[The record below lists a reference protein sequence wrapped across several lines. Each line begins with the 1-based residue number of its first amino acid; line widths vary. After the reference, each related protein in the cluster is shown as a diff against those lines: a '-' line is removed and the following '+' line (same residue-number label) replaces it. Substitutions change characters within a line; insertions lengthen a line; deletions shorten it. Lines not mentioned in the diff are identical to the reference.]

1 MRATEQNLPDRHE
14 RGQVGIGTLIVFI
27 AMVLVA
33 AIAAGVLINT
43 AGFLQSKSQA
53 TGQESAAQVT
63 NRLEVISITGTVD
76 SNDKIDTVKMTVTQA
91 PGSDNID
98 LENVTVQWVGPSG
111 SYNIVHDGA
120 SLTGDGQFTTS
131 PFKDDD
137 GSAPVVND
145 PDDRIVMSFTPG
157 SWGNKLDDGETV
169 RLKISVQSGAT
180 MTTTLLVPE
189 SLAGE
194 NAVVL

>member
-1 MRATEQNLPDRHE
+1 MTRNERDVLDRDE

-53 TGQESAAQVT
+53 TSQASSAQVV
-63 NRLEVISITGTVD
+63 NRLEVVSITGNVD
-76 SNDKIDTVKMTVTQA
+76 GSDKIDSVDVTVTQA

-98 LENVTVQWVGPSG
+98 LENVTAQWIGPSG
-111 SYNIVHDGA
+111 SYNLVHTGA
-120 SLTGDGQFTTS
+120 SLTGDGTFTTS
-131 PFKDDD
+131 AFKDDD
-137 GSAPVVND
+137 GSAPVMND
-145 PDDRIVMSFTPG
+145 PDDRIVMSFIPG
-157 SWGNKLDDGETV
+157 SFGNKLTGGDTV
-169 RLKISVQSGAT
+169 RLEISTQSGGEV
-180 MTTTLLVPE
+180 TTTLLAPE
-189 SLAGE
+189 SLSGK